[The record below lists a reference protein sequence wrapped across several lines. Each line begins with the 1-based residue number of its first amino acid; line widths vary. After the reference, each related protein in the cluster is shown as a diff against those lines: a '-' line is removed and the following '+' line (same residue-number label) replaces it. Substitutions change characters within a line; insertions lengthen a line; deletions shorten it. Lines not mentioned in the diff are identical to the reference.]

1 MVPRRRAGVTER
13 CDRLTPPPL
22 CPDTD
27 RDPAV
32 ARCAVAMPLDSAAGA
47 GLSGRLGW
55 KCLHLLR
62 RHRVF
67 CPPVVDFSKARLPP
81 LGRTLGQLSPPVT
94 GGEAEPRSPVTQGP
108 VLICGS
114 LGPEPRKPLSQLPPI
129 IGPVSPTFGRGA
141 VLGLPRPQLQLWA
154 SS

>member
-1 MVPRRRAGVTER
+1 MIDSPH
-13 CDRLTPPPL
+13 RLCVRTPIETPPWL
-22 CPDTD
+22 
-27 RDPAV
+27 V
-32 ARCAVAMPLDSAAGA
+32 AQWRCLWLP
-47 GLSGRLGW
+47 RLGQGCQDGW
-55 KCLHLLR
+55 GGSVYTSCGSTQ
-62 RHRVF
+62 HRVF